1 MIKNVSLTK
10 ERPFIRIPI
19 KLSKFFDYQKNKN
32 YFRFVITCGFLLFF
46 LVIVPLLFIIN
57 FENIIMKNDPD
68 YFFIFFSLIDIDFF
82 TILFHFV
89 LISSYISG
97 RNLLFRI
104 FNAHISTY
112 GMKLGFWIILGTPA
126 MTYLIIYINEANITL
141 RFFIIIIYGF
151 ITLFST
157 GIVAFA
163 LFLIIEMPYKKLIKL
178 YFNISSV
185 LNKIYLEDEADED
198 AKNINDIGLNELNEN
213 DIEGTNE
220 GDNNKDD
227 DDEDEVIKV

>member
-1 MIKNVSLTK
+1 
-10 ERPFIRIPI
+10 
-19 KLSKFFDYQKNKN
+19 
-32 YFRFVITCGFLLFF
+32 
-46 LVIVPLLFIIN
+46 
-57 FENIIMKNDPD
+57 
-68 YFFIFFSLIDIDFF
+68 
-82 TILFHFV
+82 
-89 LISSYISG
+89 
-97 RNLLFRI
+97 
-104 FNAHISTY
+104 
-112 GMKLGFWIILGTPA
+112 

-213 DIEGTNE
+213 DIEGINMDIGKEYQEKLIQYPIRIPCMNMDETEFAVNE
-220 GDNNKDD
+220 ANKQ
-227 DDEDEVIKV
+227 V